1 MAELR
6 LLIDFGWSGD
16 HPITPTQVMSR
27 GPAGPLFMFGHCLVR
42 TSFYKTCGT
51 WGSALVAGHEGW
63 RGCGEVPV
71 NVLLCI
77 DVSGQMPQRPGAFAA
92 QFAPETLQRFKDLCR
107 QQDKA
112 YSKVLERLAL
122 LYVETD
128 GGILSSA
135 SSTASAPSKG
145 VQKRQVQVESLQNKL
160 LEDLLKRVEIL
171 EKKETKTL
179 YELDR
184 VYKEIAFLK
193 SGLQSPE

>member
-1 MAELR
+1 M
-6 LLIDFGWSGD
+6 
-16 HPITPTQVMSR
+16 V
-27 GPAGPLFMFGHCLVR
+27 
-42 TSFYKTCGT
+42 
-51 WGSALVAGHEGW
+51 W
-63 RGCGEVPV
+63 RPGAAPV

-77 DVSGQMPQRPGAFAA
+77 DKSGHMPQRPGAFAA
-92 QFAPETLQRFKDLCR
+92 QFAPETLQRFRELCR

-128 GGILSSA
+128 GGILSTAGS
-135 SSTASAPSKG
+135 ASAPSKG

-171 EKKETKTL
+171 EKKETKIL

-184 VYKEIAFLK
+184 VHKEQAFLK
-193 SGLQSPE
+193 SGLKAPEY

>member
-1 MAELR
+1 
-6 LLIDFGWSGD
+6 
-16 HPITPTQVMSR
+16 
-27 GPAGPLFMFGHCLVR
+27 
-42 TSFYKTCGT
+42 
-51 WGSALVAGHEGW
+51 
-63 RGCGEVPV
+63 
-71 NVLLCI
+71 
-77 DVSGQMPQRPGAFAA
+77 MPQRPGAFAA
-92 QFAPETLQRFKDLCR
+92 QFAPETLRRFKALCR

-128 GGILSSA
+128 GGILSPA
-135 SSTASAPSKG
+135 STASVPSKG

-184 VYKEIAFLK
+184 VYKELAFFK
-193 SGLQSPE
+193 SGLKVPEI

>member
-1 MAELR
+1 
-6 LLIDFGWSGD
+6 
-16 HPITPTQVMSR
+16 
-27 GPAGPLFMFGHCLVR
+27 
-42 TSFYKTCGT
+42 
-51 WGSALVAGHEGW
+51 
-63 RGCGEVPV
+63 
-71 NVLLCI
+71 
-77 DVSGQMPQRPGAFAA
+77 MPQRPGAFAA

-128 GGILSSA
+128 GGILSTAGSA
-135 SSTASAPSKG
+135 GVPSKG

-171 EKKETKTL
+171 EKKEIKTL

-184 VYKEIAFLK
+184 VYKEISFLK

>member
-1 MAELR
+1 MVS
-6 LLIDFGWSGD
+6 SG
-16 HPITPTQVMSR
+16 P
-27 GPAGPLFMFGHCLVR
+27 
-42 TSFYKTCGT
+42 
-51 WGSALVAGHEGW
+51 
-63 RGCGEVPV
+63 
-71 NVLLCI
+71 
-77 DVSGQMPQRPGAFAA
+77 MPQRPGAFAA

-107 QQDKA
+107 MQDKA

-128 GGILSSA
+128 GGILSMAGSA
-135 SSTASAPSKG
+135 GAPSKG

-184 VYKEIAFLK
+184 VHKELAFLK
-193 SGLQSPE
+193 SGLQAPVT

>member
-1 MAELR
+1 MQATK
-6 LLIDFGWSGD
+6 D
-16 HPITPTQVMSR
+16 
-27 GPAGPLFMFGHCLVR
+27 VR
-42 TSFYKTCGT
+42 CI
-51 WGSALVAGHEGW
+51 SASA
-63 RGCGEVPV
+63 
-71 NVLLCI
+71 NVLLRI
-77 DVSGQMPQRPGAFAA
+77 VMSGQMPQRPGAFAA

-128 GGILSSA
+128 GGILSKA
-135 SSTASAPSKG
+135 SKTLAPSKG

-184 VYKEIAFLK
+184 VHKELAFFK
-193 SGLQSPE
+193 SGLQAP

>member
-1 MAELR
+1 MNDL
-6 LLIDFGWSGD
+6 
-16 HPITPTQVMSR
+16 
-27 GPAGPLFMFGHCLVR
+27 
-42 TSFYKTCGT
+42 
-51 WGSALVAGHEGW
+51 
-63 RGCGEVPV
+63 GCRAAAT
-71 NVLLCI
+71 NVLLYI
-77 DVSGQMPQRPGAFAA
+77 ATSGLMPQRPGAFAA

-128 GGILSSA
+128 GGILGTTGS
-135 SSTASAPSKG
+135 ASAPSKG

-171 EKKETKTL
+171 EQKETKTL

-184 VYKEIAFLK
+184 VHKELAFLK
-193 SGLQSPE
+193 SGLQAPEL

>member
-1 MAELR
+1 MRDE
-6 LLIDFGWSGD
+6 
-16 HPITPTQVMSR
+16 
-27 GPAGPLFMFGHCLVR
+27 
-42 TSFYKTCGT
+42 
-51 WGSALVAGHEGW
+51 
-63 RGCGEVPV
+63 GCGKVPA

-122 LYVETD
+122 LYVETN
-128 GGILSSA
+128 GAILVDR
-135 SSTASAPSKG
+135 TASGAPAVAAAG
-145 VQKRQVQVESLQNKL
+145 VQKRQVQVETLQNKL

-171 EKKETKTL
+171 EKKDVKML

-184 VYKEIAFLK
+184 VYKELAFLK
-193 SGLQSPE
+193 SGLQSPS

>member
-1 MAELR
+1 MIL
-6 LLIDFGWSGD
+6 
-16 HPITPTQVMSR
+16 
-27 GPAGPLFMFGHCLVR
+27 
-42 TSFYKTCGT
+42 
-51 WGSALVAGHEGW
+51 
-63 RGCGEVPV
+63 GCRAAAT
-71 NVLLCI
+71 NVLLCMAT
-77 DVSGQMPQRPGAFAA
+77 SGPMPQRPGAFAA

-128 GGILSSA
+128 GGILGTTGS
-135 SSTASAPSKG
+135 ASAPSKG

-184 VYKEIAFLK
+184 VHKELAFLK
-193 SGLQSPE
+193 SGLQAPEL

>member
-1 MAELR
+1 M
-6 LLIDFGWSGD
+6 
-16 HPITPTQVMSR
+16 VM
-27 GPAGPLFMFGHCLVR
+27 
-42 TSFYKTCGT
+42 
-51 WGSALVAGHEGW
+51 
-63 RGCGEVPV
+63 
-71 NVLLCI
+71 
-77 DVSGQMPQRPGAFAA
+77 SGQMPQRPGAFAA

-122 LYVETD
+122 LYIKTD
-128 GGILSSA
+128 GVILSTAGSA
-135 SSTASAPSKG
+135 VPSTKG

-184 VYKEIAFLK
+184 VYKELAFLK
-193 SGLQSPE
+193 SGLKVPGFH

>member
-1 MAELR
+1 MK
-6 LLIDFGWSGD
+6 D
-16 HPITPTQVMSR
+16 
-27 GPAGPLFMFGHCLVR
+27 VR
-42 TSFYKTCGT
+42 
-51 WGSALVAGHEGW
+51 
-63 RGCGEVPV
+63 CGEVPA

-92 QFAPETLQRFKDLCR
+92 QFAPETLQRFKALCR

-122 LYVETD
+122 LYVDTNGEVLAD
-128 GGILSSA
+128 R
-135 SSTASAPSKG
+135 SAPG
-145 VQKRQVQVESLQNKL
+145 AAVAAAAPGAQKRQVQVETLQNKL

-184 VYKEIAFLK
+184 VYKEICFLR
-193 SGLQSPE
+193 SGLSVPE

>member
-1 MAELR
+1 M
-6 LLIDFGWSGD
+6 
-16 HPITPTQVMSR
+16 
-27 GPAGPLFMFGHCLVR
+27 LVR
-42 TSFYKTCGT
+42 VIDRSPDLSNSSHAKRSCGTSFLFPGGVLSDLDLSRQGGVGAWCQLQAMNDVGC
-51 WGSALVAGHEGW
+51 AGATT
-63 RGCGEVPV
+63 
-71 NVLLCI
+71 NVLFYI
-77 DVSGQMPQRPGAFAA
+77 ATSGPMPQRPGAFAA

-112 YSKVLERLAL
+112 YSKVLERLAV

-128 GGILSSA
+128 GGILATTGS
-135 SSTASAPSKG
+135 ASAPSKG

-184 VYKEIAFLK
+184 VHKELAFLK
-193 SGLQSPE
+193 SGLQAPEL

>member
-1 MAELR
+1 
-6 LLIDFGWSGD
+6 
-16 HPITPTQVMSR
+16 
-27 GPAGPLFMFGHCLVR
+27 
-42 TSFYKTCGT
+42 
-51 WGSALVAGHEGW
+51 
-63 RGCGEVPV
+63 
-71 NVLLCI
+71 
-77 DVSGQMPQRPGAFAA
+77 MPQRPGAFAA

-128 GGILSSA
+128 GGILATIGS
-135 SSTASAPSKG
+135 ASAPSKG

-171 EKKETKTL
+171 ERKETKIL

-184 VYKEIAFLK
+184 VYKELSFLK
-193 SGLQSPE
+193 SGLRAPRS

>member
-1 MAELR
+1 MLCGVCCQ
-6 LLIDFGWSGD
+6 L
-16 HPITPTQVMSR
+16 HPINDEGFSSAPT
-27 GPAGPLFMFGHCLVR
+27 
-42 TSFYKTCGT
+42 
-51 WGSALVAGHEGW
+51 
-63 RGCGEVPV
+63 
-71 NVLLCI
+71 NVLGGI
-77 DVSGQMPQRPGAFAA
+77 VESGQMPQRPGAFAA

-107 QQDKA
+107 HQDKA

-128 GGILSSA
+128 GGILSAVGSGGV
-135 SSTASAPSKG
+135 PSKG

-184 VYKEIAFLK
+184 VHKELAFFK
-193 SGLQSPE
+193 SGLQAP

>member
-1 MAELR
+1 
-6 LLIDFGWSGD
+6 
-16 HPITPTQVMSR
+16 MSR
-27 GPAGPLFMFGHCLVR
+27 RCLVR
-42 TSFYKTCGT
+42 TSSCKTCGA
-51 WGSALVAGHEGW
+51 WGPVLVAGHEGY
-63 RGCGEVPV
+63 EVQNAPA

-92 QFAPETLQRFKDLCR
+92 QFAPETLRRFKDLCR

-184 VYKEIAFLK
+184 VHKELAFLK
-193 SGLQSPE
+193 SGLKVPEI